1 MSNVITIDG
10 KTTNTDRRRR
20 GTCETCAFWEL
31 VVDRT
36 GEGYQNEGLCR
47 RRAPTATPRPD
58 VTYRGTDAAGA
69 QGMFTAWPRTFAE
82 SDWCGEWSV
91 VVEFGGRRRPQDEDR
106 P

>member
-1 MSNVITIDG
+1 MSNVIVLDG
-10 KTTNTDRRRR
+10 GPPKTPRRRH

-36 GEGYQNEGLCR
+36 GEGYQSEGLCR
-47 RRAPTATPRPD
+47 RRAPAATPRPD

-69 QGMFTAWPRTFAE
+69 QGMFAAWPRTFAE

-91 VVEFGGRRRPQDEDR
+91 VVERGGRCKPQDESQ